1 MLLEATRLMQSA
13 VIEALQVWS
22 ERGGTVATTSH
33 LSDEECEAG
42 VESSDEQLYTTESA
56 EFSDEH
62 SSSEVFDVDSTKD
75 CGTIEHTNL
84 AEPLSSE
91 NIEALL
97 PQSSNRITAAS
108 LAHHPSI
115 SSLPK
120 ELWHSEQL
128 EYFNCA
134 IDWLERA
141 IADFEAFEQSW
152 EERKLHTSGR
162 TRFTLPTIVFPGF
175 L

>member
-22 ERGGTVATTSH
+22 ERGGTMATTSH
-33 LSDEECEAG
+33 LSDEDCI
-42 VESSDEQLYTTESA
+42 ESSDEQLYTTESA
-56 EFSDEH
+56 D
-62 SSSEVFDVDSTKD
+62 SSSQIFNVDSTTNLD
-75 CGTIEHTNL
+75 DDNCGTSKASIL
-84 AEPLSSE
+84 VDPLLSE
-91 NIEALL
+91 NVEALL
-97 PQSSNRITAAS
+97 PQSSNGIRVIS
-108 LAHHPSI
+108 LVHHPSI

-128 EYFNCA
+128 EYFNRA
-134 IDWLERA
+134 IDWLERT
-141 IADFEAFEQSW
+141 IANFEAFEQNW